1 VGGKLMEK
9 FSPKYKTMG
18 TFFMNDRGTRPL
30 KNAIHL
36 DVTKSELTE
45 KLILDFK
52 PTCVIY
58 AANYN
63 VKKSLESPL
72 DSQKVNLNSVKAVAT
87 LCSSLGIKFI
97 YLSTDRVFEGSGDG
111 SYSETTKM
119 SPLSNFSENK
129 VEAENFIRETVKDYI
144 ILRTSMP
151 YGYSQQSE
159 FRGHLKGIITNLS
172 QGIACDLD
180 NSTRRYPTLSDEIV
194 EYIESLILNGEAGT
208 YHISGPEGLTHFEI
222 GKAVAKAYGFDT
234 NLIKEKTSKSH
245 IPSIELKSDD
255 SRFLPRDISN
265 FQQGLSVIRKQAGC
279 AFKMIYS
286 LRPDMLIADQN
297 ANDFR
302 IKAGHKISE
311 ESPVPEDIDFV
322 VPIPESG
329 IYSATGVAAGSGKPI
344 YFGIIRDYFTE
355 KTLYSATLQN
365 RYENLKRKLIPVRE
379 ILEGKKIVLV
389 DEAVLSGSTLKVV
402 VSMLKDVGVREI
414 HIRIP
419 SPPMVNEC
427 SAKVLPNLKLAGKNM
442 TNQKALEDQL
452 QSDFNVDSFAFLST
466 KAFISIASS
475 KEKMCFDCFLK

>member
-1 VGGKLMEK
+1 
-9 FSPKYKTMG
+9 
-18 TFFMNDRGTRPL
+18 
-30 KNAIHL
+30 
-36 DVTKSELTE
+36 
-45 KLILDFK
+45 
-52 PTCVIY
+52 
-58 AANYN
+58 
-63 VKKSLESPL
+63 
-72 DSQKVNLNSVKAVAT
+72 
-87 LCSSLGIKFI
+87 
-97 YLSTDRVFEGSGDG
+97 
-111 SYSETTKM
+111 
-119 SPLSNFSENK
+119 
-129 VEAENFIRETVKDYI
+129 
-144 ILRTSMP
+144 
-151 YGYSQQSE
+151 
-159 FRGHLKGIITNLS
+159 
-172 QGIACDLD
+172 
-180 NSTRRYPTLSDEIV
+180 
-194 EYIESLILNGEAGT
+194 
-208 YHISGPEGLTHFEI
+208 
-222 GKAVAKAYGFDT
+222 
-234 NLIKEKTSKSH
+234 
-245 IPSIELKSDD
+245 
-255 SRFLPRDISN
+255 
-265 FQQGLSVIRKQAGC
+265 
-279 AFKMIYS
+279 
-286 LRPDMLIADQN
+286 MLIADQN